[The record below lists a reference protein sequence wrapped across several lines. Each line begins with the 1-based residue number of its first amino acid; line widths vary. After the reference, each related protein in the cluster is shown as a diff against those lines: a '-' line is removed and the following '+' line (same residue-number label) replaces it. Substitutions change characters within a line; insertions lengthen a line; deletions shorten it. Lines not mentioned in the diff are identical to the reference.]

1 MADRVFRKGLLL
13 VPLLLCVFGLFAFGQ
28 SNTKQSTTSKAGTAP
43 LEKALEMNVAEV
55 EVGKLAQTK
64 AENPKVKDFADMM
77 VKDHNAAIDKLR
89 TVPGAPSAAKPNAK
103 QQQTADRL
111 SKLSGPEFDREY
123 MKAMVTDHQE
133 AVKFFELLSK
143 NTTATTGGSPQLAM
157 VAQELLP
164 TLKKHLQMAQEIQ
177 KELQSTPPKTTRK

>member
-1 MADRVFRKGLLL
+1 MAERVFGKGLL
-13 VPLLLCVFGLFAFGQ
+13 VIPLLLCVFGSSVYSQ
-28 SNTKQSTTSKAGTAP
+28 SSAKQAPTSKAGAAP

-77 VKDHNAAIDKLR
+77 VKDHTAAIDKLR

-133 AVKFFELLSK
+133 AVKFFEQLSK
-143 NTTATTGGSPQLAM
+143 NTSATTGGSQQLAM

-164 TLKKHLQMAQEIQ
+164 TIKKHLQMAQEIQ
-177 KELQSTPPKTTRK
+177 KELQSGPPKTTRK